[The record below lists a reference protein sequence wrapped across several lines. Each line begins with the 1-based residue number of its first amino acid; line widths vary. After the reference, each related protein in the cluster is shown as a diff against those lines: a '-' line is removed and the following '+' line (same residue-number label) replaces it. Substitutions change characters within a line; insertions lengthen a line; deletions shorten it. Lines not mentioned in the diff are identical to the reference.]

1 MSEVLKE
8 RNEMD
13 PAYMWDLS
21 TLFHSDDA
29 FEDALE
35 AVKASVED
43 LAKYEGTLTNASA
56 IKTFLDA
63 EYGVML
69 KVTDIF
75 SYASS
80 LLDNVCAFAR
90 TRFSK

>member
-21 TLFHSDDA
+21 TLFHSDDE

-63 EYGVML
+63 EWCDVESDRY
-69 KVTDIF
+69 F
-75 SYASS
+75 
-80 LLDNVCAFAR
+80 LLCF
-90 TRFSK
+90 FKKS